1 MSFKKVK
8 GYDVLEPGADA
19 TLVYKLYHTK
29 FIGSQRLFD
38 NNYIYKTHLKT
49 FESKEDAERFLNRLV
64 SRTEVSG
71 EIESVLKT
79 VIGSILGPDDKLK
92 KSDFI
97 IEPAWSTYAN
107 KS

>member
-19 TLVYKLYHTK
+19 IMVYKLYHTK
-29 FIGSQRLFD
+29 RVESQGLFD
-38 NNYIYKTHLKT
+38 NNYVYKTHLKT
-49 FESKEDAERFLNRLV
+49 FESKEDAERFLNRIV

-71 EIESVLKT
+71 EIEPVLKT